1 MKKIILSLI
10 AFGFFAYPIFAE
22 KIPVE
27 GWYKSTGSEFGEK
40 WKDSGRRTHFFSV
53 KDTAEVTF
61 YGENSGFKGKAE
73 SDWAL
78 SIFDK
83 YVNGTIVSRSV
94 WTSEKD
100 SLSGFK
106 GHERC
111 ELTGGSTTCVM
122 WFKGF
127 GEFKGKILELN
138 FNEKDAVETDEK
150 EGPNLYVLQGSF
162 MDEPTDE

>member
-1 MKKIILSLI
+1 MLTQFLPKKFLLRVGTNLLAVSLVKN
-10 AFGFFAYPIFAE
+10 E
-22 KIPVE
+22 
-27 GWYKSTGSEFGEK
+27 
-40 WKDSGRRTHFFSV
+40 DSCRRTHFFSV
-53 KDTAEVTF
+53 KDTAEVTI
-61 YGENSGFKGKAE
+61 YGENFGFKGKAE

-106 GHERC
+106 GHERF
-111 ELTGGSTTCVM
+111 ELTGGSITCVM

-127 GEFKGKILELN
+127 GEFKGKILKLN
-138 FNEKDAVETDEK
+138 FNEKGAVETDEK
-150 EGPNLYVLQGSF
+150 EGPNLYILEGFF

>member
-1 MKKIILSLI
+1 MTIYGGN
-10 AFGFFAYPIFAE
+10 FG
-22 KIPVE
+22 
-27 GWYKSTGSEFGEK
+27 S
-40 WKDSGRRTHFFSV
+40 
-53 KDTAEVTF
+53 
-61 YGENSGFKGKAE
+61 KGKAE

-78 SIFDK
+78 SIVDK
-83 YVNGTIVSRSV
+83 YVNGSIVSHSV

-127 GEFKGKILELN
+127 GEFKVKILVLN

-150 EGPNLYVLQGSF
+150 EGPNLYILEGSS

>member
-1 MKKIILSLI
+1 MKKVITTLLNLLLLGSTVL
-10 AFGFFAYPIFAE
+10 AE

-27 GWYKSTGSEFGEK
+27 GWLKSTGSEFGEK

-53 KDTAEVTF
+53 KGTAEVTI
-61 YGENSGFKGKAE
+61 YGEGFGFKGKAE

-78 SIFDK
+78 SIVDK
-83 YVNGTIVSRSV
+83 YVNGSIVSRAI

-100 SLSGFK
+100 TLSGFK
-106 GHERC
+106 GHQRC

-122 WFKGF
+122 WYKGF

-138 FNEKDAVETDEK
+138 LNEKDAVETDEK
-150 EGPNLYVLQGSF
+150 EGPNLYILEGIF
-162 MDEPTDE
+162 MDEPTGE

>member
-1 MKKIILSLI
+1 M
-10 AFGFFAYPIFAE
+10 
-22 KIPVE
+22 
-27 GWYKSTGSEFGEK
+27 
-40 WKDSGRRTHFFSV
+40 DSGRRTHFFSV
-53 KDTAEVTF
+53 KGTAEVTI
-61 YGENSGFKGKAE
+61 YGEGFGFKGKAE

-83 YVNGTIVSRSV
+83 YINGSIVLRSI

-150 EGPNLYVLQGSF
+150 EGPNLYILEGSF

>member
-27 GWYKSTGSEFGEK
+27 GWLKSTTVSLVKNGWIQVGELI
-40 WKDSGRRTHFFSV
+40 FSV
-53 KDTAEVTF
+53 KGTAEVTI
-61 YGENSGFKGKAE
+61 YGEGFGFKGKAE

-83 YVNGTIVSRSV
+83 YINGSIVLRSI

-106 GHERC
+106 GHQRC
-111 ELTGGSTTCVM
+111 ELTGGSTSCVM

-150 EGPNLYVLQGSF
+150 EGPNLYILEGSF

>member
-1 MKKIILSLI
+1 MKAVATTLLVL
-10 AFGFFAYPIFAE
+10 ALAHAPVFAE

-53 KDTAEVTF
+53 KDTAEVTI
-61 YGENSGFKGKAE
+61 YGENFGFKGKAE

-106 GHERC
+106 GHKRC

-150 EGPNLYVLQGSF
+150 DGPNLYILEGSF

>member
-1 MKKIILSLI
+1 MTI
-10 AFGFFAYPIFAE
+10 
-22 KIPVE
+22 
-27 GWYKSTGSEFGEK
+27 
-40 WKDSGRRTHFFSV
+40 
-53 KDTAEVTF
+53 
-61 YGENSGFKGKAE
+61 YGEGFGFKGKAE

-83 YVNGTIVSRSV
+83 YINGSIVLRSI

-106 GHERC
+106 GHQRC
-111 ELTGGSTTCVM
+111 ELTGGSTSCVM

-150 EGPNLYVLQGSF
+150 EGPNLYILEGSF